1 MHPIKTLTRLFATL
15 FTLLALDLQA
25 AEGLKVHM
33 LLVTPDNEVYASH
46 IKGAVLGQTEGN
58 IQGRFLGIDYQLEE
72 VSAASGAVA
81 RDGISAVIVAAP
93 FDQLLQ
99 VYETYAKSGVPVFN
113 IALQNDGLRQVCR
126 PGLYH
131 TPPSDRML
139 ADAEQQWAKVNDGAA
154 ITALAW
160 HPEFVKFAG
169 RDLNKRY
176 TEQFGEPMDSAAW
189 AGWAATRIV
198 AEAVVRTSSNEGPVL
213 NAYIRDELGFDGQKG
228 LAQTFRNNGQL
239 RQPLL
244 LQDAEGQLV
253 GEAPVR
259 GAVADTNDLDSLGIP
274 GCL

>member
-1 MHPIKTLTRLFATL
+1 MHPTKTLTRLFAPL
-15 FTLLALDLQA
+15 ATLLVLNAQA
-25 AEGLKVHM
+25 AEGLTVRM
-33 LLVTPDNEVYASH
+33 LLVTPDEEAYASH
-46 IKGAVLGQTEGN
+46 INGAILGQTEGN
-58 IQGRFLGIDYQLEE
+58 IQGRFLGIDYQLDE

-81 RDGISAVIVAAP
+81 REGISAVIVAAP

-99 VYETYAKSGVPVFN
+99 VYETYAESGVPVFN
-113 IALQNDGLRQVCR
+113 IALQNNGLRQICR
-126 PGLYH
+126 QGLYH

-139 ADAEQQWAKVNDGAA
+139 ADAEAQWAKANDGARA
-154 ITALAW
+154 TALAW
-160 HPEFVKFAG
+160 HPAFVKFAG

-176 TEQFGEPMDSAAW
+176 TEQFGLPMDSAAW

-213 NAYIRDELGFDGQKG
+213 DAYIRENLGFDGQKG

-244 LQDAEGQLV
+244 LQDAEGELL

-274 GCL
+274 DCQ